1 VVIITAQGYTLT
13 FGGIHGGN
21 KMNIQPKD
29 TSQGHFWV
37 SIVKSLIRIAAC
49 FALFLGNYAIAAIGL
64 AVAEL
69 LGIGEEL
76 V

>member
-1 VVIITAQGYTLT
+1 MKNLQELKND
-13 FGGIHGGN
+13 H
-21 KMNIQPKD
+21 
-29 TSQGHFWV
+29 HFQV
-37 SIVKSLIRIAAC
+37 SVVKSAFRLIACGTMVLAGADGVAA
-49 FALFLGNYAIAAIGL
+49 AGIML

>member
-1 VVIITAQGYTLT
+1 MKNLDDLK
-13 FGGIHGGN
+13 H
-21 KMNIQPKD
+21 D
-29 TSQGHFWV
+29 HHFHV
-37 SIVKSLIRIAAC
+37 SVVKSAFRLMACGTLVLAGVDGIGAAG
-49 FALFLGNYAIAAIGL
+49 LML

>member
-1 VVIITAQGYTLT
+1 MKV
-13 FGGIHGGN
+13 
-21 KMNIQPKD
+21 QPKD
-29 TSQGHFWV
+29 TGRGHFWV
-37 SIVKSLIRIAAC
+37 SIVKSVIRLGAC
-49 FALFLGNYAIAAIGL
+49 FELFLGDYAVAAVML

>member
-1 VVIITAQGYTLT
+1 M
-13 FGGIHGGN
+13 
-21 KMNIQPKD
+21 KNINELKND
-29 TSQGHFWV
+29 HHFHV
-37 SIVKSLIRIAAC
+37 SIVKSAFRLMACGTLVIA
-49 FALFLGNYAIAAIGL
+49 GSDGVAAAGVML

>member
-1 VVIITAQGYTLT
+1 MLIYGV
-13 FGGIHGGN
+13 IHGGN

-29 TSQGHFWV
+29 TSRGHFWV
-37 SIVKSLIRIAAC
+37 SIVKSIIRLGAC
-49 FALFLGNYAIAAIGL
+49 FALFLGDYAIAAVML

>member
-1 VVIITAQGYTLT
+1 M
-13 FGGIHGGN
+13 
-21 KMNIQPKD
+21 KNIEELKHDQ
-29 TSQGHFWV
+29 HFQV
-37 SIVKSLIRIAAC
+37 SIVKSAFRLMACGTLILAGVDGIAA
-49 FALFLGNYAIAAIGL
+49 AGLML

>member
-1 VVIITAQGYTLT
+1 MKSINELKNDY
-13 FGGIHGGN
+13 
-21 KMNIQPKD
+21 
-29 TSQGHFWV
+29 HFQV
-37 SIVKSLIRIAAC
+37 SVVKSAFRLMACGTLVLAGADGVAA
-49 FALFLGNYAIAAIGL
+49 AGLML